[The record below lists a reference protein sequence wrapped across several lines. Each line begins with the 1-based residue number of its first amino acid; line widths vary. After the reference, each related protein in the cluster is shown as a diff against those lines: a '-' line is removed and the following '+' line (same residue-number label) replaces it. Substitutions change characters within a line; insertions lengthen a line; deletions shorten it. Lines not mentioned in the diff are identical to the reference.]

1 MAAKSGRLRAAVV
14 PLILMA
20 NSLSNAKT
28 AHDALAVTTAL
39 VAMVALCCSATA
51 AFYINCAGCHT
62 VPQSGVAIVNYQ
74 TTTNLDNDLRKVFKV
89 SPGQTAV
96 IQLSV
101 TNNWCSARRW
111 TVAINWSAPT
121 CAAALCRA

>member
-1 MAAKSGRLRAAVV
+1 
-14 PLILMA
+14 MA
-20 NSLSNAKT
+20 NIPSSAQT
-28 AHDALAVTTAL
+28 TRESLAVMTTIL
-39 VAMVALCCSATA
+39 GIFTFFGHATA

-62 VPQSGVAIVNYQ
+62 VPQSGVAIVNFQ
-74 TTTNLDNDLRKVFKV
+74 TTTNLGNGLRKVFKV